1 MDKIID
7 SLKRQGFRITKPRKA
22 VLKLLMDH
30 KDENLEARE
39 IQEELKR
46 DGLDI
51 DIATIYR
58 ILEMLF
64 EQRVVHKSNFSQQHA
79 HFGIRKP
86 FEVHVICRNCGSI
99 DENILEIDDRL
110 KQDQINELLDK
121 DFEAEDISIEIYGLC
136 GKCRYLNGK

>member
-1 MDKIID
+1 MDRIID

-22 VLKLLMDH
+22 VLKLLMEH

-39 IQEELKR
+39 IQEELKK

-110 KQDQINELLDK
+110 KKEQISKLLDK

-136 GKCRYLNGK
+136 GKCRSKDGN

>member
-1 MDKIID
+1 MERIIE
-7 SLKRQGFRITKPRKA
+7 SLRKQGFRITKPRMA
-22 VLKLLMDH
+22 VLKLLMEH

-39 IQEELKR
+39 IQEELKN
-46 DGLDI
+46 DGIEI

-86 FEVHVICRNCGSI
+86 FEVHVICRNCG
-99 DENILEIDDRL
+99 
-110 KQDQINELLDK
+110 KINESIIDINDNLRQEHLHRLLEK

-136 GKCRYLNGK
+136 GKCRSNDGK

>member
-1 MDKIID
+1 MEKIIEN
-7 SLKRQGFRITKPRKA
+7 LKRQGYRITKPRKA
-22 VLKLLMDH
+22 VLKLLTEH
-30 KDENLEARE
+30 CDENMEARE
-39 IQEELKR
+39 IQEELKK
-46 DGLDI
+46 DGLNI

-86 FEVHVICRNCGSI
+86 FEVHVICRNCGGI
-99 DENILEIDDRL
+99 DEDILKIDNRFKNDL
-110 KQDQINELLDK
+110 IKNLLEK

-136 GKCRYLNGK
+136 GKCRSGNG

>member
-1 MDKIID
+1 MDRIID

-22 VLKLLMDH
+22 VLKLLMEH

-39 IQEELKR
+39 IQEELKN

-110 KQDQINELLDK
+110 KKEQISKLLDK

-136 GKCRYLNGK
+136 GKCRLKDGN

>member
-1 MDKIID
+1 MEKVLDQ
-7 SLKRQGFRITKPRKA
+7 LRQSGFRITKPRKA
-22 VLKLLMDH
+22 VLKLLFDH

-39 IQEELKR
+39 VQEELQKE
-46 DGLDI
+46 GLHI

-86 FEVHVICRNCGSI
+86 FEVHVICRNCG
-99 DENILEIDDRL
+99 NICDKEIDM
-110 KQDQINELLDK
+110 NEKLRQEHVQQMIG
-121 DFEAEDISIEIYGLC
+121 DFQAEDISIEIFGLC
-136 GKCRYLNGK
+136 DKCRTREL